1 MKNDLDLHKQ
11 YWKKMSILIYHLA
24 PPLIPHAAGIDDL
37 SIEAKDISDQF
48 LAYGCNS
55 EGLILADHR
64 VKTYNQWNDCPC
76 SRIWHTN
83 ACLCYAMVLTQK

>member
-55 EGLILADHR
+55 EGLILADGLDGFISLWSQSKNLQP
-64 VKTYNQWNDCPC
+64 VKWLSLQ
-76 SRIWHTN
+76 
-83 ACLCYAMVLTQK
+83 